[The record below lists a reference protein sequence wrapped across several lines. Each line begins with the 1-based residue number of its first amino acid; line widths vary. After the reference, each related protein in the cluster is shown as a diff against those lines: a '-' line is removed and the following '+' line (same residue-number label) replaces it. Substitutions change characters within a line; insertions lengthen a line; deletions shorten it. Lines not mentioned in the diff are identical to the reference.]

1 MKAKIIK
8 PSEHYDKLQFIKNNP
23 EPNKLDF
30 TDIVGQFKS
39 TKEAFWKIV
48 PKDLSDALT
57 KETLTKLGIKK

>member
-8 PSEHYDKLQFIKNNP
+8 PTDYYEKLQFIKNNP
-23 EPNKLDF
+23 EPKKLDF
-30 TDIVGQFKS
+30 TDEVGQFKS
-39 TKEAFWKIV
+39 TKEQYWKLV